1 MEENQTQTIKS
12 KPPKSYLLY
21 FLSVYLVAELIL
33 IGVDL
38 YYVYARGDTAKDFLF
53 DFLVVTAIITVL
65 VLMTYFAVK
74 RILVR
79 YMESEQRFRELAGL
93 LPVAVYETD
102 REGCIHYA
110 NELAIQWFGYSAADV
125 EAGDLNAKNMVAE
138 VDWERGKADFFKAL
152 AGAPPTPQTYNV
164 VRKDGSTF
172 PVVIS
177 YSRVVSH
184 GRIVGLRG
192 VMTDVSAQVKIE
204 QEVRRSGEKYRSLFE
219 SSIDGIEVVDFK
231 SGKIVEANQAMLD
244 MIGYTRAQLARKE
257 YWELTPGTW
266 FLQEGRIFRDQ
277 VLERGYSDEYEKE
290 IVASDGTVIPVSVRR
305 WLIRDDDGTPTGM
318 WSTIRDI
325 TEKKAREREIEKVN
339 SELKLYAHAVSHD
352 LKSPIH
358 GVTLASY
365 TVEKLLKMPRTPEN
379 EQFMADALQSM
390 KNGLEKA
397 NNLIDDMLALA
408 ESGQVPADVFP
419 VDISEKV
426 EEVLAERASDI
437 EIRGTKVVL
446 DDDLGV
452 VIASP
457 THVYQIFSNLV
468 KNAVRYC
475 DSPAPVL
482 EIRSLEADE
491 PETHRFLVR
500 DNGTGIPEDVL
511 SEVFMPF
518 TRGDTGDSGIGLSI
532 VERIVSVY
540 GGRILAYNDS
550 GACFEFTLRDFPVE

>member
-1 MEENQTQTIKS
+1 
-12 KPPKSYLLY
+12 
-21 FLSVYLVAELIL
+21 
-33 IGVDL
+33 
-38 YYVYARGDTAKDFLF
+38 
-53 DFLVVTAIITVL
+53 
-65 VLMTYFAVK
+65 
-74 RILVR
+74 
-79 YMESEQRFRELAGL
+79 
-93 LPVAVYETD
+93 
-102 REGCIHYA
+102 
-110 NELAIQWFGYSAADV
+110 
-125 EAGDLNAKNMVAE
+125 
-138 VDWERGKADFFKAL
+138 
-152 AGAPPTPQTYNV
+152 
-164 VRKDGSTF
+164 
-172 PVVIS
+172 
-177 YSRVVSH
+177 
-184 GRIVGLRG
+184 
-192 VMTDVSAQVKIE
+192 
-204 QEVRRSGEKYRSLFE
+204 
-219 SSIDGIEVVDFK
+219 
-231 SGKIVEANQAMLD
+231 
-244 MIGYTRAQLARKE
+244 
-257 YWELTPGTW
+257 
-266 FLQEGRIFRDQ
+266 
-277 VLERGYSDEYEKE
+277 
-290 IVASDGTVIPVSVRR
+290 
-305 WLIRDDDGTPTGM
+305 
-318 WSTIRDI
+318 
-325 TEKKAREREIEKVN
+325 
-339 SELKLYAHAVSHD
+339 
-352 LKSPIH
+352 
-358 GVTLASY
+358 
-365 TVEKLLKMPRTPEN
+365 
-379 EQFMADALQSM
+379 MADALQSM